1 MTQRDDMRRVVG
13 GGFRIG
19 NSCTPVVDSCQCMA
33 KPIQYC
39 KVKIK
44 NKLSQQ
50 CQISLEIL
58 LSSSDFLYQSTY
70 GKLSERVSC
79 SVVSGSATPGT
90 EACQVLLSMGFPG
103 LECWSGLPFL
113 PPGDTP
119 DPGIEPSLQIFF
131 YHLSHQGRK
140 EDYLR

>member
-1 MTQRDDMRRVVG
+1 MKHQSKFKQDTGCLGLVHGVIQRDDMGWEVG

-19 NSCTPVVDSCQCMA
+19 SSYTPVVDSCQCMA

-113 PPGDTP
+113 PPGDLP
-119 DPGIEPSLQIFF
+119 N
-131 YHLSHQGRK
+131 
-140 EDYLR
+140 